1 MPMYR
6 YKGRT
11 GRGEAVNGRLEAESA
26 DAVAQ
31 QLFNTG
37 ITPIDIEQSEEK
49 QAGEGIRHQLLRPK
63 PKTDDLILFTRQM
76 YSLTKAGVPLI
87 RGLRG
92 LIESTRNEIL
102 AEALEEVVELLESG
116 RDLSGALARHAD
128 IFGPLYVNI
137 VRVGENA
144 GNLEESFLR
153 LSQYLQL
160 DRDTRRKV
168 KSALMYPTMVV
179 AAIMIAI
186 GIVTIWVIPAFSNMF
201 ATFDAELPLPTR
213 GILAV
218 SGFAQQWWYVI
229 VGGIIGGLIWFRWW
243 SRTDTGSRYWGKWK
257 LKIPAIGDI
266 VLRATLARFARTF
279 AMCFRSGV
287 PLVQALTLVSRAL
300 DNNWLGDRV
309 ANMRNGVERGES
321 LHRTARAAGIFTP
334 LVLQMIQVGE
344 ETGSVDDMLEEAAD
358 FYERE
363 VEYDIENLSTIIEPI
378 LIVFVGILV
387 LLLALGIFLPMW
399 DLATVAF

>member
-1 MPMYR
+1 MPMYQ

-11 GRGEAVNGRLEAESA
+11 GRGEAVSGRLEADNP
-26 DAVAQ
+26 DAVAR

-37 ITPIDIEQSEEK
+37 ITPIDIEASEEK
-49 QAGEGIRHQLLRPK
+49 SSGGGMEFSLFRPR

-76 YSLTKAGVPLI
+76 YSLTKAGVPMI

-92 LIESTRNEIL
+92 LIESTRNEIM
-102 AEALEEVVELLESG
+102 AEALEEVVEMLESG

-160 DRDTRRKV
+160 DRDTKRKV
-168 KSALMYPTMVV
+168 KNALMYPTMVV

-201 ATFDAELPLPTR
+201 ASFDAELPLPTR

-218 SGFAQQWWYVI
+218 SNFAQQWWYVI

-243 SRTDTGSRYWGKWK
+243 IRTDKGSRYWGKWK
-257 LKIPAIGDI
+257 LRIPAIGDI

-363 VEYDIENLSTIIEPI
+363 VEYDIDNLSTIIEPI

>member
-1 MPMYR
+1 MPVFK

-11 GRGEAVNGRLEAESA
+11 GRGESVSGTLEAEDA
-26 DAVAQ
+26 DAVAR

-37 ITPIDIEQSEEK
+37 ITPIDINESEEK
-49 QAGEGIRHQLLRPK
+49 RRGAGVQLQLWRPRPK
-63 PKTDDLILFTRQM
+63 SEDLILFTRQM

-102 AEALEEVVELLESG
+102 AEALEDVVDALESG
-116 RDLSGALARHAD
+116 RDLSGALARHAN
-128 IFGPLYVNI
+128 IFGPLYINI
-137 VRVGENA
+137 VRVGENS

-153 LSQYLQL
+153 LGQYLQL
-160 DRDTRRKV
+160 DRETRRKV
-168 KSALMYPTMVV
+168 KSALMYPSMVIG
-179 AAIMIAI
+179 AIVIAI
-186 GIVTIWVIPAFSNMF
+186 AIVTIWVIPQFSRMF
-201 ATFDAELPLPTR
+201 AAFDAELPLATR

-218 SGFAQQWWYVI
+218 SNFAQAWWPWLLVAAVLGATAFSYWSKTPK
-229 VGGIIGGLIWFRWW
+229 G
-243 SRTDTGSRYWGKWK
+243 SRTWDRWK
-257 LKIPAIGDI
+257 LRIPAVGDI
-266 VLRATLARFARTF
+266 ILRATLARFARTF
-279 AMCFRSGV
+279 AMCFRAGV

-309 ANMRNGVERGES
+309 AGMRNGVERGES

-363 VEYDIENLSTIIEPI
+363 VQYDIDNLSAIIEPI

-399 DLATVAF
+399 DLARVAM

>member
-1 MPMYR
+1 MPVFK

-11 GRGEAVNGRLEAESA
+11 GRGEAVSGNIEADDP
-26 DAVAQ
+26 DAVAR

-37 ITPIDIEQSEEK
+37 ITPIDIEAATDKDS
-49 QAGEGIRHQLLRPK
+49 GGGHIRLFRSRPK
-63 PKTDDLILFTRQM
+63 SEDLILFTRQM

-92 LIESTRNEIL
+92 LIESTRNEVL
-102 AEALEEVVELLESG
+102 TEALEDVVDALESG
-116 RDLSGALARHAD
+116 RDLSGSLARHAG
-128 IFGPLYVNI
+128 IFGPLYINI
-137 VRVGENA
+137 VRVGENS

-153 LSQYLQL
+153 LAQYLQL
-160 DRDTRRKV
+160 DRDTRRRV
-168 KSALMYPTMVV
+168 KSALMYPTMVIG
-179 AAIMIAI
+179 AIVIAI
-186 GIVTIWVIPAFSNMF
+186 AVVTVFVIPQF
-201 ATFDAELPLPTR
+201 AALFAGFDAQLPLPTR

-218 SGFAQQWWYVI
+218 SSFAQAWWPWLLALAI
-229 VGGIIGGLIWFRWW
+229 AGITGFRYW
-243 SRTDTGSRYWGKWK
+243 SKTPKGSRYWDRWK
-257 LKIPAIGDI
+257 LRLPAVGSI
-266 VLRATLARFARTF
+266 VRRATLARFARTF

-300 DNNWLGDRV
+300 DNAWLGDRV
-309 ANMRNGVERGES
+309 AGMRNGVERGES

-363 VEYDIENLSTIIEPI
+363 VEYDIQNLAAIIEPI
-378 LIVFVGILV
+378 LIVFVGVLV
-387 LLLALGIFLPMW
+387 LILALGVFLPLW
-399 DLATVAF
+399 DLARVAF

>member
-1 MPMYR
+1 MPVYQ

-11 GRGEAVNGRLEAESA
+11 GRGESVRGNLEADDP
-26 DAVAQ
+26 DAVAS

-37 ITPIDIEQSEEK
+37 ITPIDIQPAPERSES
-49 QAGEGIRHQLLRPK
+49 ARFGRLLRPR
-63 PKTDDLILFTRQM
+63 PKADDLILFTRQM

-102 AEALEEVVELLESG
+102 AEALEDVVDALESG
-116 RDLSGALARHAD
+116 RDLSGAMARHAD

-137 VRVGENA
+137 VRVGENS

-153 LSQYLQL
+153 LSHYLQL
-160 DRDTRRKV
+160 DRDTRRRV

-179 AAIMIAI
+179 SAIIIAI
-186 GIVTIWVIPAFSNMF
+186 GIVTVWVIPAFARMF
-201 ATFDAELPLPTR
+201 DSFDAELPLATR

-218 SGFAQQWWYVI
+218 SNFAQQWWYVI
-229 VGGIIGGLIWFRWW
+229 LIGLVLGIAWFRWW
-243 SRTDTGSRYWGKWK
+243 SQTENGSRHWDRWK
-257 LKIPAIGDI
+257 LRIPAVGSI
-266 VLRATLARFARTF
+266 VMRATLARFARTF
-279 AMCFRSGV
+279 AISFKAGV
-287 PLVQALTLVSRAL
+287 PLVQALTLVSRAI
-300 DNNWLGDRV
+300 DNAWLGDRI
-309 ANMRNGVERGES
+309 AGMRNGVERGES

-344 ETGSVDDMLEEAAD
+344 ETGSVDEMLEETAD

-363 VEYDIENLSTIIEPI
+363 VEYDIQNLSAVIEPI
-378 LIVFVGILV
+378 LIVFVGFLV

-399 DLATVAF
+399 DLATVAM